1 MSKRLMPTYLVD
13 FLRSGYNGDIPKNFG
28 QRMVSRQAIAFTKKL
43 YDIFVGTGAPVN
55 FGCSMLPEYLVKFLD
70 DLRSTNFIVF
80 KDDNTAFIKDVPDI
94 SDISCKI
101 NKIGGMSY
109 KSENLIVLNDVAETT
124 SNGITYKFQNGII
137 YLSGT
142 ATSNFALNTN
152 LNMSISGNYVLALFN
167 NTALTAGNVRLYHS
181 NNGGNVI
188 VASAIGLETINNYA
202 SFTNTNSGIG
212 LGISIPSG
220 TTISGTLQLKPMLV
234 SGTTAPTEFKQGFT
248 GIRDSAV
255 TSVVSKDSSNNTVDT
270 ITIDASIQALEGYGQ
285 SNPDDSTEYNY
296 IDLENKKYIEVG
308 YIDNGVWTAK
318 DDEIDISSYI
328 DTNIIDIK
336 ENGTLTFTNTYDQA
350 VPSEVD
356 YYIPKEAFSND
367 N

>member
-1 MSKRLMPTYLVD
+1 MSKRLMPTYLIE
-13 FLRSGYNGDIPKNFG
+13 FLRSGYNGDVPANFG
-28 QRMVSRQAIAFTKKL
+28 KRLVSRQAIAFTKKL

-55 FGCSMLPEYLVKFLD
+55 FGRSLLPEYLVKFLD
-70 DLRSTNFIVF
+70 DLRSSDFIVF
-80 KDDNTAFIKDVPDI
+80 EDDDTAFIKDVPDI

-101 NKIGGMSY
+101 NIIGGMSY
-109 KSENLIVLNDVAETT
+109 KCLNVWDEQTVNGALDADGSVDTSLSTRLTT
-124 SNGITYKFQNGII
+124 SYIPVIPGTI
-137 YLSGT
+137 YYFSSTMVHGRSAFYDSSKNLVSYSYDGLDY
-142 ATSNFALNTN
+142 NENT
-152 LNMSISGNYVLALFN
+152 
-167 NTALTAGNVRLYHS
+167 
-181 NNGGNVI
+181 
-188 VASAIGLETINNYA
+188 
-202 SFTNTNSGIG
+202 
-212 LGISIPSG
+212 IPSG
-220 TTISGTLQLKPMLV
+220 VYYVRITFPSVYGSTYKNDSCVIV
-234 SGTTAPTEFKQGFT
+234 SNPLYNGKYFPYFAGF
-248 GIRDSAV
+248 RDSAV
-255 TSVVSKDSSNNTVDT
+255 TSVVSKDASNNTVDT

-350 VPSEVD
+350 VPSSVD
-356 YYIPKEAFSND
+356 YYIPKEAFSNG